1 MFSSRT
7 DWNTTPN
14 RLSSLAAEK
23 RLRGESIIDLT
34 ESNPTQ
40 CEFSYPSK
48 EILSALTEPS
58 IVSYQPEPRGL
69 LSARKAIAEYYAVH
83 GIAITPEQIILTSS
97 TSEAYSFLFKLLCN
111 VGDEVMVPQPSYPL
125 FEYLCQLND
134 ITLRQ
139 YRLAYDGEWH
149 IDFASLQAQFSD
161 RTRAI
166 VLVHPNNPTGS
177 YLKQNEFDQICSLA
191 SEHHSSLIADEVF
204 GPYDMSPDVHCA
216 NILTSQSFV
225 PLFSLNG
232 ISKLL
237 GLPQLKLSWIV
248 VDGNLQQRDEA
259 LNRLDIIADTFLSVN
274 TPVQVALPKLLR
286 CSSDI
291 GNQIRLRIQTNYR
304 LLQKVFAD
312 SSTSVLRVEGGWYSI
327 LQLPQKYSDD
337 YWAEEIL
344 THQNILI
351 QPGHFFDMEQKS
363 CIVIS
368 LLSVSD
374 LFDDALLRLQRFIE
388 EK

>member
-111 VGDEVMVPQPSYPL
+111 VGDEIVVPQPSYPL

-139 YRLAYDGEWH
+139 YRLAYDVNG
-149 IDFASLQAQFSD
+149 
-161 RTRAI
+161 T
-166 VLVHPNNPTGS
+166 
-177 YLKQNEFDQICSLA
+177 
-191 SEHHSSLIADEVF
+191 
-204 GPYDMSPDVHCA
+204 
-216 NILTSQSFV
+216 LTSH
-225 PLFSLNG
+225 LFKRNSH
-232 ISKLL
+232 
-237 GLPQLKLSWIV
+237 
-248 VDGNLQQRDEA
+248 
-259 LNRLDIIADTFLSVN
+259 
-274 TPVQVALPKLLR
+274 
-286 CSSDI
+286 I
-291 GNQIRLRIQTNYR
+291 GQEL
-304 LLQKVFAD
+304 
-312 SSTSVLRVEGGWYSI
+312 
-327 LQLPQKYSDD
+327 
-337 YWAEEIL
+337 
-344 THQNILI
+344 
-351 QPGHFFDMEQKS
+351 
-363 CIVIS
+363 
-368 LLSVSD
+368 
-374 LFDDALLRLQRFIE
+374 
-388 EK
+388 